1 MKYISTTASPMT
13 AIARY
18 LKAMDENAVIVFIG
32 PCIAKKQEIKE
43 VKNTADYVIT
53 FEELESMFSA
63 LDIKLEKVDESEQD
77 GSTYG
82 KNFAKSGG
90 VAASVKEA
98 YNEQFGTADVTCRQ
112 CAGADECKKAL
123 MMLKVGKLP
132 EDIIEGM
139 ICKMGCISGP
149 AVIAPTDVAL
159 KHRNEIFKQTK
170 QVRIDDNLEKHKF
183 SGINMEVK

>member
-1 MKYISTTASPMT
+1 
-13 AIARY
+13 
-18 LKAMDENAVIVFIG
+18 
-32 PCIAKKQEIKE
+32 
-43 VKNTADYVIT
+43 
-53 FEELESMFSA
+53 
-63 LDIKLEKVDESEQD
+63 
-77 GSTYG
+77 
-82 KNFAKSGG
+82 
-90 VAASVKEA
+90 
-98 YNEQFGTADVTCRQ
+98 
-112 CAGADECKKAL
+112 

-149 AVIAPTDVAL
+149 ATIAPTDVAL